1 MSSQPFSTA
10 GMPAQSNPGGK
21 PVSINQSSNQTAGP
35 GEDSSGDVDHHGPQ
49 DLPASSRGGQE
60 ALSFRE
66 DKQETGVVRPY
77 PQVPVQTYSL
87 QSQVP
92 ALSQQVPNRAGT
104 PGQPVTV
111 SNLPVQL
118 LQAQPAALV
127 DGQMKAALKSLVPS
141 RLIAPASSQVQGGHV
156 PLPLPPKV
164 QPALLGHI
172 TVTLES
178 HMAPTSS
185 IPVATISGQQG
196 HSSNRHHLMPANIQ
210 IIRAPSVPQ
219 HTFTSHLPRGAVAAA
234 VMSSCKGPAVL
245 RPASGASVGPVQH
258 TVHHIT
264 HQSIQSPVTSSTAVA
279 PISATRNQSPVTS
292 STAVAPISATRNQS
306 PVTSSTAVAPISAT
320 RNQSPVINP
329 TFTQSAEVLHGHPG
343 LTIHPPPATISIQRP
358 QGARDTA
365 TRITLP
371 SHPAIG
377 GQKPQPP
384 HTMTQKSIFCSGTPV
399 AAATVVPILTNTG
412 PGTTT
417 TGTASHTQ
425 VTSGTIVTMTM
436 PSHSS
441 HATALSTST
450 IPVAKVVPQPIAHT
464 SPRVQSDYLGERTN
478 LIQPIAHTSPHV
490 QSDYQ
495 PIAHTSPR
503 VQSDYLGER
512 TNLIQPIAHTSP
524 HVQSDYQPI
533 AHTSPRVQ
541 SDYQPIAHTSPRV
554 QSDYPVERTNLISI
568 SGNRSSPNPV
578 TIEAR
583 SDNRPVHFQ
592 YFLPTFS
599 SSPYP
604 RTHTYTPITSS
615 VSTIRQYPVTPQ
627 TPSSTLPSQP
637 AVAVPTTLHLNPM
650 QLMAVDR
657 IGLQSAQ
664 ISTQGIQPQPMGA
677 QGIQPAPMGVQGLHS
692 SGPIGTQGIQ
702 QAPIAGQQPEAKPS
716 GMVLADGSTFVAGP
730 FGATQPVA
738 TMVQTHPQGG
748 VGGGA
753 PTLVSSPR
761 PSILRKK
768 PANEGCGVG
777 KTLIPAVP
785 GEAHSGR
792 VEGGVRGAGQPRAA
806 GVKPKAEVHMTMVAP
821 PVLVMAA
828 VEALPSQGGAEQ
840 QAVSSPAQQHLSQA
854 IPSNL
859 LAPRGPPPPSQPSST
874 AHLSALPAAMAVTP
888 TGPASMAKT
897 VASPTQP
904 AASSTAACSGGS
916 AHTEVKIKQETESM
930 EMYQPVPQP
939 SANSGLSTQ
948 PHQTRSLHGAPSSG
962 DLVPGASPR
971 KKPRKQ
977 QHVISTEETEMLE
990 TNSTDE
996 DRAMGHRPL
1005 GSRAKRRES
1014 PPREYV
1020 DEEGVRYVP
1029 VRPRPPV
1036 TLLRHYRNPW
1046 KAAYHHFQRYSD
1058 IRIKEEKESLQDVAN
1073 QRGVARRAQGW
1084 RMHLCVAQ
1092 LMQLSN
1098 LEHDVYSRLTSLQ
1111 EGLIPKKRAGVDNEL
1126 HRINELIQGNMQRC
1140 KLVMDQVT
1148 EARDTMMKVLDHKD
1162 KVLKLLNQNGAVKKS
1177 NKLKRKDRA

>member
-1 MSSQPFSTA
+1 MSSQTFSTA

-21 PVSINQSSNQTAGP
+21 PISINQSSNQPGP
-35 GEDSSGDVDHHGPQ
+35 GENSSVDVDHHGSQ
-49 DLPASSRGGQE
+49 DHPASSRGGEE

-66 DKQETGVVRPY
+66 DKQDTGVVRPY
-77 PQVPVQTYSL
+77 PQVTVQTHSL

-92 ALSQQVPNRAGT
+92 ALFQQVSNKAST

-111 SNLPVQL
+111 SNPPVHL

-141 RLIAPASSQVQGGHV
+141 RLIAPAPASSQGQGGHI

-178 HMAPTSS
+178 HIAPTSS

-210 IIRAPSVPQ
+210 IIRAPSIPQ

-245 RPASGASVGPVQH
+245 RPASGASAGPVQH

-264 HQSIQSPVTSSTAVA
+264 HQSIQS
-279 PISATRNQSPVTS
+279 RSPVTS
-292 STAVAPISATRNQS
+292 STT
-306 PVTSSTAVAPISAT
+306 VAPISAT

-399 AAATVVPILTNTG
+399 AAATVAPILTTTNTG
-412 PGTTT
+412 SGTTT
-417 TGTASHTQ
+417 TGTTPHTQ
-425 VTSGTIVTMTM
+425 KTSSTIVTMTM

-441 HATALSTST
+441 HATALTTST

-464 SPRVQSDYLGERTN
+464 SPRVQSDY
-478 LIQPIAHTSPHV
+478 
-490 QSDYQ
+490 
-495 PIAHTSPR
+495 
-503 VQSDYLGER
+503 
-512 TNLIQPIAHTSP
+512 
-524 HVQSDYQPI
+524 
-533 AHTSPRVQ
+533 
-541 SDYQPIAHTSPRV
+541 
-554 QSDYPVERTNLISI
+554 PVERTNLISI
-568 SGNRSSPNPV
+568 SANRSSPNPV
-578 TIEAR
+578 TIESR
-583 SDNRPVHFQ
+583 SDNRPSVPVHFQ

-615 VSTIRQYPVTPQ
+615 VSTVRQYPVTPQ

-637 AVAVPTTLHLNPM
+637 AVATTVHLNPM

-657 IGLQSAQ
+657 IGLQSTQ
-664 ISTQGIQPQPMGA
+664 ISTQGIQPQPIGA

-730 FGATQPVA
+730 MGSPFGATQPVA

-768 PANEGCGVG
+768 PANEGCVVG
-777 KTLIPAVP
+777 KNLIPAGP
-785 GEAHSGR
+785 GEANSGR
-792 VEGGVRGAGQPRAA
+792 VEGGVRGAAPSRPA

-828 VEALPSQGGAEQ
+828 VEALPSQGGAEK

-859 LAPRGPPPPSQPSST
+859 LAPRGPPPPSQPSTT
-874 AHLSALPAAMAVTP
+874 AHLSALPAAMAMTP
-888 TGPASMAKT
+888 PGPASRANT

-916 AHTEVKIKQETESM
+916 AHTEIKIKQEAESM
-930 EMYQPVPQP
+930 EMYRPVPQP

-948 PHQTRSLHGAPSSG
+948 PHQARSLHGAPSSG

-977 QHVISTEETEMLE
+977 QHVISTEETEMVE

-1084 RMHLCVAQ
+1084 KMHLCVAQ
-1092 LMQLSN
+1092 LMELSN

-1111 EGLIPKKRAGVDNEL
+1111 EGIIPKKRAGVDDEL

-1148 EARDTMMKVLDHKD
+1148 EARDTMMKVLDHRD
-1162 KVLKLLNQNGAVKKS
+1162 KVLKLLNQNGDVKKS

>member
-1 MSSQPFSTA
+1 CHHLIENSLRQ
-10 GMPAQSNPGGK
+10 GG
-21 PVSINQSSNQTAGP
+21 
-35 GEDSSGDVDHHGPQ
+35 
-49 DLPASSRGGQE
+49 
-60 ALSFRE
+60 
-66 DKQETGVVRPY
+66 
-77 PQVPVQTYSL
+77 
-87 QSQVP
+87 
-92 ALSQQVPNRAGT
+92 
-104 PGQPVTV
+104 
-111 SNLPVQL
+111 
-118 LQAQPAALV
+118 
-127 DGQMKAALKSLVPS
+127 KAALKSLVPS
-141 RLIAPASSQVQGGHV
+141 RLIAPAPASSQGQGGHI

-178 HMAPTSS
+178 HIAPTSS

-196 HSSNRHHLMPANIQ
+196 HSSNRHHLVPANIQ
-210 IIRAPSVPQ
+210 IIRSPSVPQ
-219 HTFTSHLPRGAVAAA
+219 HTFTSHLPRGTYYISLTQVALLWLGAVAAA

-245 RPASGASVGPVQH
+245 RPASGASA
-258 TVHHIT
+258 VHHVN
-264 HQSIQSPVTSSTAVA
+264 HQSIQSRSPVTSSTAV
-279 PISATRNQSPVTS
+279 V
-292 STAVAPISATRNQS
+292 
-306 PVTSSTAVAPISAT
+306 PISAT

-329 TFTQSAEVLHGHPG
+329 TFTQSAEVHSG

-399 AAATVVPILTNTG
+399 AAATVAPILTTTTTTTV
-412 PGTTT
+412 PGTNT
-417 TGTASHTQ
+417 TGTAPHTQ
-425 VTSGTIVTMTM
+425 MTSSTIVTMTM
-436 PSHSS
+436 PTHSS
-441 HATALSTST
+441 HATALTTST
-450 IPVAKVVPQPIAHT
+450 IPV
-464 SPRVQSDYLGERTN
+464 
-478 LIQPIAHTSPHV
+478 
-490 QSDYQ
+490 
-495 PIAHTSPR
+495 
-503 VQSDYLGER
+503 
-512 TNLIQPIAHTSP
+512 
-524 HVQSDYQPI
+524 
-533 AHTSPRVQ
+533 
-541 SDYQPIAHTSPRV
+541 DYQPIAHTSPRV

-583 SDNRPVHFQ
+583 SDNRPPVPVHFQ

-627 TPSSTLPSQP
+627 TPSSALPSQP
-637 AVAVPTTLHLNPM
+637 AVAVATTVHLNPM

-664 ISTQGIQPQPMGA
+664 ISTQGIQPQPIGA

-716 GMVLADGSTFVAGP
+716 GMVLADGSTFVAAPMGSP
-730 FGATQPVA
+730 FGAAQPVA

-748 VGGGA
+748 VGGGG

-777 KTLIPAVP
+777 KNLIPAGP
-785 GEAHSGR
+785 GEATSSR
-792 VEGGVRGAGQPRAA
+792 VEGGVRGAGPPRPA
-806 GVKPKAEVHMTMVAP
+806 GVKPKAEGHMTMLAP
-821 PVLVMAA
+821 PVLVMGA
-828 VEALPSQGGAEQ
+828 VETLPSQGGVEQ
-840 QAVSSPAQQHLSQA
+840 QAVSSPAQA

-859 LAPRGPPPPSQPSST
+859 LAPRGPPPPSQPSSNT
-874 AHLSALPAAMAVTP
+874 HLSALSAAMAVTP
-888 TGPASMAKT
+888 PGPASMANT

-916 AHTEVKIKQETESM
+916 AHTGVKIKQEAESM
-930 EMYQPVPQP
+930 EMYQPGNCGN
-939 SANSGLSTQ
+939 AG
-948 PHQTRSLHGAPSSG
+948 SLHGTPSSG

-1058 IRIKEEKESLQDVAN
+1058 IRIKEEKESLQEVAN
-1073 QRGVARRAQGW
+1073 RRGVARRAQGW
-1084 RMHLCVAQ
+1084 KMHLCVAQ

-1111 EGLIPKKRAGVDNEL
+1111 EGLIPKKRAGVDDEL
-1126 HRINELIQGNMQRC
+1126 HRINELIQGNIQRC

-1177 NKLKRKDRA
+1177 NQLKRKDRA

>member
-1 MSSQPFSTA
+1 MYILYSIPSTA
-10 GMPAQSNPGGK
+10 SCLCR
-21 PVSINQSSNQTAGP
+21 S
-35 GEDSSGDVDHHGPQ
+35 
-49 DLPASSRGGQE
+49 
-60 ALSFRE
+60 
-66 DKQETGVVRPY
+66 
-77 PQVPVQTYSL
+77 
-87 QSQVP
+87 
-92 ALSQQVPNRAGT
+92 
-104 PGQPVTV
+104 
-111 SNLPVQL
+111 
-118 LQAQPAALV
+118 
-127 DGQMKAALKSLVPS
+127 AALKSLVPS
-141 RLIAPASSQVQGGHV
+141 RLIAPAPASSQGQGGHI

-178 HMAPTSS
+178 HIAPTSS

-196 HSSNRHHLMPANIQ
+196 HSSNRHHLVPANIQ
-210 IIRAPSVPQ
+210 IIRSPSVPQ

-245 RPASGASVGPVQH
+245 RPASGASAGPVQH
-258 TVHHIT
+258 TVHHVN
-264 HQSIQSPVTSSTAVA
+264 HQS
-279 PISATRNQSPVTS
+279 NQ
-292 STAVAPISATRNQS
+292 
-306 PVTSSTAVAPISAT
+306 
-320 RNQSPVINP
+320 
-329 TFTQSAEVLHGHPG
+329 VLTPALLRLNCIIIVGGLHPG

-384 HTMTQKSIFCSGTPV
+384 HTMTQVRTFDDKYLPLALYFS
-399 AAATVVPILTNTG
+399 
-412 PGTTT
+412 
-417 TGTASHTQ
+417 TAPHTQ
-425 VTSGTIVTMTM
+425 MTSSTIVTMTM
-436 PSHSS
+436 PTHSS
-441 HATALSTST
+441 HATALTTST
-450 IPVAKVVPQPIAHT
+450 IPVAKVVPQPI
-464 SPRVQSDYLGERTN
+464 
-478 LIQPIAHTSPHV
+478 
-490 QSDYQ
+490 
-495 PIAHTSPR
+495 
-503 VQSDYLGER
+503 
-512 TNLIQPIAHTSP
+512 
-524 HVQSDYQPI
+524 
-533 AHTSPRVQ
+533 
-541 SDYQPIAHTSPRV
+541 PIAHTSPRV

-583 SDNRPVHFQ
+583 SDRPPVPVHFQ

-627 TPSSTLPSQP
+627 TPSSALPSQP
-637 AVAVPTTLHLNPM
+637 AVAVATTVHLNPM

-664 ISTQGIQPQPMGA
+664 ISTQGIQPQPIGA

-692 SGPIGTQGIQ
+692 SGPIGIQGIQ
-702 QAPIAGQQPEAKPS
+702 QAPIAGQQPETKPS
-716 GMVLADGSTFVAGP
+716 GMVLADGSTFVAAPMGSP
-730 FGATQPVA
+730 FGAAQPVA

-748 VGGGA
+748 VGGGG

-777 KTLIPAVP
+777 MNLIPAGP
-785 GEAHSGR
+785 GEANSSR
-792 VEGGVRGAGQPRAA
+792 VEGGVRGAGPPRPA
-806 GVKPKAEVHMTMVAP
+806 GVKPKAEGHMTMVAP

-828 VEALPSQGGAEQ
+828 VESLPSQGGVAQ
-840 QAVSSPAQQHLSQA
+840 QAVSSPAQA

-859 LAPRGPPPPSQPSST
+859 LAPRGPPPPSQPSSNT
-874 AHLSALPAAMAVTP
+874 HLSALSAAMAVTP
-888 TGPASMAKT
+888 PGPASMANT

-916 AHTEVKIKQETESM
+916 AHTEVKIKQEAESM
-930 EMYQPVPQP
+930 EI
-939 SANSGLSTQ
+939 T
-948 PHQTRSLHGAPSSG
+948 PSSG

-977 QHVISTEETEMLE
+977 QHVISTEETEMVE

-1029 VRPRPPV
+1029 VRPRTPV

-1058 IRIKEEKESLQDVAN
+1058 IRIKEEKESLQEVAN

-1084 RMHLCVAQ
+1084 KMHLCVAQ

-1111 EGLIPKKRAGVDNEL
+1111 EGLIPKKRAGVDDEL

-1177 NKLKRKDRA
+1177 NKLKRKDRT

>member
-1 MSSQPFSTA
+1 MTD
-10 GMPAQSNPGGK
+10 GLCYHYLKSNPC
-21 PVSINQSSNQTAGP
+21 VRTANII
-35 GEDSSGDVDHHGPQ
+35 
-49 DLPASSRGGQE
+49 
-60 ALSFRE
+60 
-66 DKQETGVVRPY
+66 ETNLCFQRVNKMLMCFLFV
-77 PQVPVQTYSL
+77 L
-87 QSQVP
+87 Q
-92 ALSQQVPNRAGT
+92 
-104 PGQPVTV
+104 
-111 SNLPVQL
+111 
-118 LQAQPAALV
+118 
-127 DGQMKAALKSLVPS
+127 AALKSLVPS
-141 RLIAPASSQVQGGHV
+141 RLIAPAPASSQGQGGHI

-178 HMAPTSS
+178 HIAPTSS

-210 IIRAPSVPQ
+210 IIRAPSIPQ
-219 HTFTSHLPRGAVAAA
+219 HTFTSHLPRGTDGGLM
-234 VMSSCKGPAVL
+234 MSC
-245 RPASGASVGPVQH
+245 
-258 TVHHIT
+258 
-264 HQSIQSPVTSSTAVA
+264 VTSS
-279 PISATRNQSPVTS
+279 R
-292 STAVAPISATRNQS
+292 
-306 PVTSSTAVAPISAT
+306 
-320 RNQSPVINP
+320 
-329 TFTQSAEVLHGHPG
+329 HPG

-399 AAATVVPILTNTG
+399 AAATVAPILTTTNTG
-412 PGTTT
+412 SGTTT
-417 TGTASHTQ
+417 TGTTPHTQ
-425 VTSGTIVTMTM
+425 KTSSTIVTMTM

-441 HATALSTST
+441 HATALTTST

-464 SPRVQSDYLGERTN
+464 SPRVQSDY
-478 LIQPIAHTSPHV
+478 
-490 QSDYQ
+490 
-495 PIAHTSPR
+495 
-503 VQSDYLGER
+503 
-512 TNLIQPIAHTSP
+512 
-524 HVQSDYQPI
+524 
-533 AHTSPRVQ
+533 
-541 SDYQPIAHTSPRV
+541 
-554 QSDYPVERTNLISI
+554 PVERTNLISI
-568 SGNRSSPNPV
+568 SANRSSPNPV
-578 TIEAR
+578 TIESR
-583 SDNRPVHFQ
+583 SDNRPSVPVHFQ

-615 VSTIRQYPVTPQ
+615 VSTVRQYPVTPQ

-637 AVAVPTTLHLNPM
+637 AVATTVHLNPM

-657 IGLQSAQ
+657 IGLQSTQ
-664 ISTQGIQPQPMGA
+664 ISTQGIQPQPIGA

-730 FGATQPVA
+730 MGSPFGATQPVA

-768 PANEGCGVG
+768 PANEGVSL
-777 KTLIPAVP
+777 TSLSLPV
-785 GEAHSGR
+785 R
-792 VEGGVRGAGQPRAA
+792 VSLTSLSLPVR
-806 GVKPKAEVHMTMVAP
+806 VKPKAEVHMTMVAP

-828 VEALPSQGGAEQ
+828 VEALPSQGGAEK

-859 LAPRGPPPPSQPSST
+859 LAPRGPPPPSQPSTT
-874 AHLSALPAAMAVTP
+874 AHLSALPAAMAMTP
-888 TGPASMAKT
+888 PGPASRANT

-916 AHTEVKIKQETESM
+916 AHTEIKIKQEAESM
-930 EMYQPVPQP
+930 EMYRPVPQP

-948 PHQTRSLHGAPSSG
+948 PHQARSLHGAPSSG

-977 QHVISTEETEMLE
+977 QHVISTEETEMVE

-1058 IRIKEEKESLQDVAN
+1058 IRIKGQYWSN
-1073 QRGVARRAQGW
+1073 QN
-1084 RMHLCVAQ
+1084 
-1092 LMQLSN
+1092 SN

-1111 EGLIPKKRAGVDNEL
+1111 EGIIPKKRAGVDDEL

-1148 EARDTMMKVLDHKD
+1148 EARDTMMKVLDHRD
-1162 KVLKLLNQNGAVKKS
+1162 KVLKLLNQNGDVKKS

>member
-1 MSSQPFSTA
+1 MTD
-10 GMPAQSNPGGK
+10 GLCYHYLKSNPC
-21 PVSINQSSNQTAGP
+21 VRTANII
-35 GEDSSGDVDHHGPQ
+35 
-49 DLPASSRGGQE
+49 
-60 ALSFRE
+60 
-66 DKQETGVVRPY
+66 ETNLCFQRVNKMLMCFLFV
-77 PQVPVQTYSL
+77 L
-87 QSQVP
+87 Q
-92 ALSQQVPNRAGT
+92 
-104 PGQPVTV
+104 
-111 SNLPVQL
+111 
-118 LQAQPAALV
+118 
-127 DGQMKAALKSLVPS
+127 AALKSLVPS
-141 RLIAPASSQVQGGHV
+141 RLIAPA
-156 PLPLPPKV
+156 P
-164 QPALLGHI
+164 PALLGHI

-178 HMAPTSS
+178 HIAPTSS
-185 IPVATISGQQG
+185 IPVATISGQQVTTLAC
-196 HSSNRHHLMPANIQ
+196 SLTLCLSFCNMFPNPYCAFCLA
-210 IIRAPSVPQ
+210 
-219 HTFTSHLPRGAVAAA
+219 GAVAAA

-245 RPASGASVGPVQH
+245 RPASGASAGPVQH

-264 HQSIQSPVTSSTAVA
+264 HQSIQVLRPSVITTQLDGGLMMSCVTSS
-279 PISATRNQSPVTS
+279 R
-292 STAVAPISATRNQS
+292 
-306 PVTSSTAVAPISAT
+306 
-320 RNQSPVINP
+320 
-329 TFTQSAEVLHGHPG
+329 HPG

-399 AAATVVPILTNTG
+399 AAATVAPILTTTNTG
-412 PGTTT
+412 SGTTT
-417 TGTASHTQ
+417 TGTTPHTQ
-425 VTSGTIVTMTM
+425 KTSSTIVTMTM

-441 HATALSTST
+441 HATALTTST

-464 SPRVQSDYLGERTN
+464 SPRVQSDY
-478 LIQPIAHTSPHV
+478 
-490 QSDYQ
+490 
-495 PIAHTSPR
+495 
-503 VQSDYLGER
+503 
-512 TNLIQPIAHTSP
+512 
-524 HVQSDYQPI
+524 
-533 AHTSPRVQ
+533 
-541 SDYQPIAHTSPRV
+541 
-554 QSDYPVERTNLISI
+554 PVERTNLISI
-568 SGNRSSPNPV
+568 SANRSSPNPV
-578 TIEAR
+578 TIESR
-583 SDNRPVHFQ
+583 SDNRPSVPVHFQ

-615 VSTIRQYPVTPQ
+615 VSTVRQYPVTPQ

-637 AVAVPTTLHLNPM
+637 AVATTVHLNPM

-657 IGLQSAQ
+657 IGLQSTQ
-664 ISTQGIQPQPMGA
+664 ISTQGIQPQPIGA

-730 FGATQPVA
+730 MGSPFGATQPVA

-768 PANEGCGVG
+768 PANEGCVVG
-777 KTLIPAVP
+777 KNLIPAGP
-785 GEAHSGR
+785 GEANSGR
-792 VEGGVRGAGQPRAA
+792 VEGGVRGAAPSRPA

-828 VEALPSQGGAEQ
+828 VEALPSQGGAEK

-859 LAPRGPPPPSQPSST
+859 LAPRGPPPPSQPSTT
-874 AHLSALPAAMAVTP
+874 AHLSALPAAMAMTP
-888 TGPASMAKT
+888 PGPASRANT

-916 AHTEVKIKQETESM
+916 AHTEIKIKQEAESM
-930 EMYQPVPQP
+930 EMYRPVPQP

-948 PHQTRSLHGAPSSG
+948 PHQARSLHGAPSSG

-977 QHVISTEETEMLE
+977 QHVISTEETEMVE

-1058 IRIKEEKESLQDVAN
+1058 IRIKGQYWSN
-1073 QRGVARRAQGW
+1073 QN
-1084 RMHLCVAQ
+1084 
-1092 LMQLSN
+1092 SN

-1111 EGLIPKKRAGVDNEL
+1111 EGIIPKKRAGVDDEL

-1148 EARDTMMKVLDHKD
+1148 EARDTMMKVLDHRD
-1162 KVLKLLNQNGAVKKS
+1162 KVLKLLNQNGDVKKS

>member
-21 PVSINQSSNQTAGP
+21 PVSINQSSKQPAGP
-35 GEDSSGDVDHHGPQ
+35 GEDSSGDVDHHGPK
-49 DLPASSRGGQE
+49 DHPASSRGGEE

-66 DKQETGVVRPY
+66 DKQGTGVVRPY
-77 PQVPVQTYSL
+77 PQVPVQTHSL
-87 QSQVP
+87 QSPVP
-92 ALSQQVPNRAGT
+92 ALSQQVPNKAGT

-111 SNLPVQL
+111 FNPSVQL
-118 LQAQPAALV
+118 LQAQPTALV
-127 DGQMKAALKSLVPS
+127 DGQIKAALKSLVPS
-141 RLIAPASSQVQGGHV
+141 RLIAPAPASSQGQGGHI

-178 HMAPTSS
+178 HIAPTSS

-196 HSSNRHHLMPANIQ
+196 HSSNRHHLVPANIQ
-210 IIRAPSVPQ
+210 IIRSPSVPQ

-245 RPASGASVGPVQH
+245 RPASGASA
-258 TVHHIT
+258 VHHVN
-264 HQSIQSPVTSSTAVA
+264 HQSIQSRSPVTSSTAV
-279 PISATRNQSPVTS
+279 V
-292 STAVAPISATRNQS
+292 
-306 PVTSSTAVAPISAT
+306 PISAT

-329 TFTQSAEVLHGHPG
+329 TFTQSAEVLHGHSG

-399 AAATVVPILTNTG
+399 AAATVAPILTTTTTTTV
-412 PGTTT
+412 PGTNT
-417 TGTASHTQ
+417 TGTAPHTQ
-425 VTSGTIVTMTM
+425 MTSSTIVTMTM
-436 PSHSS
+436 PTHSS
-441 HATALSTST
+441 HATALTTST

-464 SPRVQSDYLGERTN
+464 SPHVQSDYLGERTN
-478 LIQPIAHTSPHV
+478 LI
-490 QSDYQ
+490 
-495 PIAHTSPR
+495 
-503 VQSDYLGER
+503 
-512 TNLIQPIAHTSP
+512 
-524 HVQSDYQPI
+524 QPI

-583 SDNRPVHFQ
+583 SDNRPPVPVHFQ

-627 TPSSTLPSQP
+627 TPSSALPSQP
-637 AVAVPTTLHLNPM
+637 AVAVATTVHLNPM

-664 ISTQGIQPQPMGA
+664 ISTQGIQPQPIGA

-716 GMVLADGSTFVAGP
+716 GMVLADGSTFVAAPMGSP
-730 FGATQPVA
+730 FGAAQPVA

-748 VGGGA
+748 VGGGG

-777 KTLIPAVP
+777 KNLIPAGP
-785 GEAHSGR
+785 GEATSSR
-792 VEGGVRGAGQPRAA
+792 VEGGVRGAGPPRPA
-806 GVKPKAEVHMTMVAP
+806 GVKPKAEGHMTMLAP
-821 PVLVMAA
+821 PVLVMGA
-828 VEALPSQGGAEQ
+828 VETLPSQGGVEQ
-840 QAVSSPAQQHLSQA
+840 QAVSSPAQA

-859 LAPRGPPPPSQPSST
+859 LAPRGPPPPSQPSSNT
-874 AHLSALPAAMAVTP
+874 HLSALSAAMAVTP
-888 TGPASMAKT
+888 PGPASMANT

-916 AHTEVKIKQETESM
+916 AHTGVKIKQEAESM

-939 SANSGLSTQ
+939 STNSGLITQ
-948 PHQTRSLHGAPSSG
+948 PRQAGSLHGTPSSG

-1058 IRIKEEKESLQDVAN
+1058 IRIKEEKESLQEVAN
-1073 QRGVARRAQGW
+1073 RRGVARRAQGW
-1084 RMHLCVAQ
+1084 KMHLCVAQ
-1092 LMQLSN
+1092 LMQLETD
-1098 LEHDVYSRLTSLQ
+1098 LPSRLIS
-1111 EGLIPKKRAGVDNEL
+1111 
-1126 HRINELIQGNMQRC
+1126 
-1140 KLVMDQVT
+1140 
-1148 EARDTMMKVLDHKD
+1148 
-1162 KVLKLLNQNGAVKKS
+1162 
-1177 NKLKRKDRA
+1177 DR